1 MWENIDSKI
10 SIPEFYENKN
20 VFITGAT
27 GYLGK
32 LLVEKL
38 LRSCSGIR
46 NIYVLIR
53 AKHGKSPQ
61 DRMSDVTNDPL
72 FDTIRK
78 ENSAALNKIIPII
91 GDIEKVNF
99 GLSEKD
105 KATIIENVTIIFH
118 CAASIRFDD
127 PIKKAV
133 FANTRSAREIT
144 LLARQLK
151 RIDVFVHLSTAYSNC
166 DNLIVEEKLY
176 PAKMNWRDLIR
187 LAEEY
192 DETTLQYLVHKLIY
206 PMPNT
211 YVFTKA
217 LAEHA
222 VVDLAKDKI
231 PAVIMRPTVVF
242 STYSDPVP
250 GWLDNINGTAGV
262 FYGLGK
268 GVVRSIWVDINV
280 KLDHVFAD
288 SVTKALIIAS
298 WKKALSGNTD
308 EVYLCN
314 LASDIRIHFGDMH
327 EMGKVYIQNSPSV
340 SYLWPPETNGTS
352 NNYYVF
358 YFFVLLRQL
367 LPAIFIDTLLILS
380 KRQPMLWKVNR
391 KIFIAMSCLAPFM
404 RNTWIFKNE
413 NYMELIKSILQQ
425 DSKEFSIVNFGPNAS
440 RKIHDECLVMFSDGI
455 RKYYAKEPPA
465 TEAMV
470 KKQAM
475 LVLVEKLCKIILLG
489 LVIYYVFCEKRLIS
503 VLSGKVYTYFENLD
517 A

>member
-1 MWENIDSKI
+1 MWRNVESNIT
-10 SIPEFYENKN
+10 IPEFYQNKN
-20 VFITGAT
+20 VFITGAS
-27 GYLGK
+27 GFLGK

-38 LRSCSGIR
+38 LRSSSGIK

-53 AKHGKSPQ
+53 PKHGKSPQ
-61 DRMSDVTNDPL
+61 DRMSDATDDPL

-99 GLSEKD
+99 GLSERD
-105 KATIIENVTIIFH
+105 KAEIIENVTIIFH

-133 FANTRSAREIT
+133 FANIRSAREIT

-217 LAEHA
+217 LGEHA
-222 VVDLAKDKI
+222 VVELAKDKI
-231 PAVIMRPTVVF
+231 PAVIMRPTIVF

-250 GWLDNINGTAGV
+250 GWLDNINGTASIL
-262 FYGLGK
+262 YGLSK
-268 GVVRSIWVDINV
+268 GVVRSTWLDINIRP
-280 KLDHVFAD
+280 DHVFAD
-288 SVTKALIIAS
+288 SVAKALIIAS
-298 WKKALSGNTD
+298 WKKAIS
-308 EVYLCN
+308 
-314 LASDIRIHFGDMH
+314 
-327 EMGKVYIQNSPSV
+327 
-340 SYLWPPETNGTS
+340 
-352 NNYYVF
+352 
-358 YFFVLLRQL
+358 
-367 LPAIFIDTLLILS
+367 
-380 KRQPMLWKVNR
+380 LWKVNR
-391 KIFIAMSCLAPFM
+391 KLFIAMSCLAPFM
-404 RNTWIFKNE
+404 KNTWIFKNE
-413 NYMELIKSILQQ
+413 NYMELRKSILQQ
-425 DSKEFSIVNFGPNAS
+425 DSNEFSIVNFGPNAS
-440 RKIHDECLVMFSDGI
+440 KKIHDECLEIYFKGI
-455 RKYYAKEPPA
+455 RKYFAKEPPA

-470 KKQAM
+470 KKQVM
-475 LVLVEKLCKIILLG
+475 LVLVDKLFKIILLG
-489 LVIYYVFCEKRLIS
+489 LVIYYVFCKMRLLS
-503 VLSGKVYTYFENLD
+503 VLSGKVYTYFEN
-517 A
+517 